1 MDWDKLRIFHAAA
14 EAGTFTHASET
25 LLMSQSAVSR
35 QVSSLEKDLGIPL
48 FHRHARGLF
57 LTEQGEMLFAT
68 VAEVMSKLQ
77 AAELLLSE
85 TMTKPAGELRVT
97 VPVGLGTVWVTQRIR
112 EFIELYP
119 EIRIELILS
128 DEQMD
133 LSMRAAD
140 VGLFIYEPEQS
151 DLIRRS
157 LFSMDVRAYA
167 SAGYIRKFGAPQN
180 LAELSKHRI
189 VSYSGPPAQHL
200 TAITWVETAGL
211 SGKEIR
217 PPAFRVNSIVAM
229 KYAIRSGVGIGMLP
243 DYLVEGDADLVP
255 ILTELEPPKMTI
267 YFVYAEEMRGSKRVQ
282 VFRDFLVA
290 KARQW
295 RH

>member
-14 EAGTFTHASET
+14 EAGTFTHASES
-25 LLMSQSAVSR
+25 LQMSQSAVSR

-48 FHRHARGLF
+48 FHRHARGLA
-57 LTEQGEMLFAT
+57 LTEQGEMLYAT
-68 VAEVMSKLQ
+68 VAEVMNKLQ
-77 AAELLLSE
+77 ATELLLSE
-85 TMTKPAGELRVT
+85 TTTKPAGELRVT
-97 VPVGLGTVWVTQRIR
+97 VPVGLGTVWVTQRMR
-112 EFIELYP
+112 EFLELYP

-128 DEQMD
+128 DEQVD

-151 DLIRRS
+151 DLIRRP

-180 LAELSKHRI
+180 LAALSKHRI
-189 VSYSGPPAQHL
+189 VSYSGAPAQHL
-200 TAITWVETAGL
+200 TAITWIESAGL
-211 SGKEIR
+211 SGKQTR
-217 PPAFRVNSIVAM
+217 QPVFRVNSIMAM
-229 KYAIRSGVGIGMLP
+229 KYAIASGVGIGMLP

-267 YFVYAEEMRGSKRVQ
+267 YFVYAEEMKSSKRVQ
-282 VFRDFLVA
+282 VLRDFLVA

>member
-25 LLMSQSAVSR
+25 LQMSQSAVSR

-48 FHRHARGLF
+48 FHRHARGLA
-57 LTEQGEMLFAT
+57 LTEQGEMLHAT
-68 VAEVMSKLQ
+68 VAEVMNKLQ

-85 TMTKPAGELRVT
+85 TTTKPAGELRVT

-140 VGLFIYEPEQS
+140 VALFIYEPEQS
-151 DLIRRS
+151 DLIRRP
-157 LFSMDVRAYA
+157 LFSMNVRAYA
-167 SAGYIRKFGAPQN
+167 SAAYIRKFGAPQN
-180 LAELSKHRI
+180 LAALSKHRI

-211 SGKEIR
+211 KGKETR
-217 PPAFRVNSIVAM
+217 QPAFRVNSIMAM

-243 DYLVEGDADLVP
+243 DYLVEGDTDLVP
-255 ILTELEPPKMTI
+255 VLTELEPPKMTI
-267 YFVYAEEMRGSKRVQ
+267 YFVYAEEMKGSKRVQ
-282 VFRDFLVA
+282 VFRDFLVG
-290 KARQW
+290 KSRQW